1 METISIPLMK
11 AKDAGDGM
19 KVNSER
25 Q

>member
-1 METISIPLMK
+1 METISIPLIK